1 VPEVLLRSHAPE
13 STPAHPRTVTLD
25 VDGPVHVA
33 DYGGT
38 ADAPVVVC
46 VHGMAN
52 SSTGWRPVAERLTA
66 THRVLAVDL
75 PGHGRSPVAG
85 RPTSVR
91 TYSQVLTEVLAA
103 LGTPDVTLVGHSM
116 GAAVAAITAAESPGL
131 VRALVLVAPPLPRDG
146 LSLVNSA
153 LLPHVVACLC
163 PELGL
168 RALRRKVD
176 RAGLEAYVRRGLELT
191 CASPDTVTEMGPILV
206 REMIDSFAAGEDP
219 LRSFLGT
226 ARSVGLLV
234 AGGRRYRTALAQI
247 RVPTH
252 LVHGAEDR
260 VLCPS
265 GLDTITAL
273 HPFWRVEV
281 LPGVGHSPHMEAPA
295 RVASI
300 IREFVSRSAA
310 A

>member
-1 VPEVLLRSHAPE
+1 VASRGPGQVLQRSEPRT
-13 STPAHPRTVTLD
+13 SAHPRTVTVD
-25 VDGPVHVA
+25 ADGPVHVA
-33 DYGGT
+33 DYGGP
-38 ADAPVVVC
+38 AGAPVVVC

-52 SSTGWRPVAERLTA
+52 SSAGWRSVAERLTA
-66 THRVLAVDL
+66 THRVLAIDL
-75 PGHGRSPVAG
+75 PGHGRSPLAG

-91 TYSQVLTEVLAA
+91 LYTQVLTEVLAA
-103 LGTPDVTLVGHSM
+103 LDTPDVTLVGHSM
-116 GAAVAAITAAESPGL
+116 GAAVAAITAAESPGH

-146 LSLVNSA
+146 LSMASSA
-153 LLPHVVACLC
+153 LLPHILACLF

-168 RALRRKVD
+168 WALRRRVD

-191 CASPDTVTEMGPILV
+191 CASPDTVAAMSPILA
-206 REMIDSFAAGEDP
+206 REMVEAFEAGEDP

-234 AGGRRYRTALAQI
+234 AGGRRYRTALARV

-260 VLCPS
+260 VLCAS
-265 GLDTITAL
+265 GLDAITGL
-273 HPFWRVEV
+273 HPSWRVEV

-295 RVASI
+295 RIAAIV
-300 IREFVSRSAA
+300 RESV
-310 A
+310 